1 MGDMTNGYVPQR
13 YEPRCHVCN
22 SNLRNLVDMMAAHA
36 YRPTAIARQL
46 QEYDE
51 ELCKKS
57 FDSVRKC
64 VERHIKEHLNF
75 EQEALRK
82 LVEEKAREAG
92 IFSDEHKAT
101 LVTRAAVLDRVVQKG
116 WKQLSDED
124 GRVPYEF
131 VLKAIELQ
139 EQQEQK
145 TASLMVDQLSRQLN
159 SIIMAVKELVPDNQ
173 WSAIVGRAREI
184 HDTPVIEIEMPK
196 HELPPSTL
204 DDTESWED

>member
-1 MGDMTNGYVPQR
+1 MGDMQNGYVPTK

-22 SNLRNLVDMMAAHA
+22 SKLRNLVDMMAAHA

-57 FDSVRKC
+57 FDAVRKS
-64 VERHIKEHLNF
+64 VERHVKEHLNY

-92 IFSDEHKAT
+92 IFADEAKAT
-101 LVTRAAVLDRVVQKG
+101 LITRGAVLDRVVQKG

-124 GRVPYEF
+124 ARVPYEF

-139 EQQEQK
+139 EQQENK

-159 SIIMAVKELVPDNQ
+159 SIITAIKELVPDQQ
-173 WSAIVGRAREI
+173 WAAIVGRARELY
-184 HDTPVIEIEMPK
+184 DTPVVDIDPPK
-196 HELPPSTL
+196 YELPPSTL
-204 DDTESWED
+204 EEPDDPD